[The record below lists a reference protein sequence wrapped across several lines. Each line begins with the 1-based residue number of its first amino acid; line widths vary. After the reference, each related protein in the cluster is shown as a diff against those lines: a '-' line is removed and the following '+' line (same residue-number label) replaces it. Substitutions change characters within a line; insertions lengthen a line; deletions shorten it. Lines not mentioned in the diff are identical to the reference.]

1 MSEVLSEASWT
12 QRRDSHH
19 ERVTALVGAYL
30 DRRGHGTSHPVVDF
44 LFTYYRLRPA
54 QLARWH
60 PGFGVS
66 LTGPASQAYA
76 RWSGYRRTDGAV
88 TVDPDLLARRRPT
101 VEFVVGLLDATAG
114 RPAHFGCFGLHE
126 WAMVYRAAP
135 AEVRHHAVP
144 LRLSSA
150 GTDAVVESMP
160 LRCTHFDA
168 FRFFTGAARSRNG
181 AQLTRRTQQ
190 ATEQPGCLHAT
201 MDLYKWGAKLL
212 PLLDSEIVMDAFE
225 LAYRARVLDMRASPY
240 DLSAFGYHP
249 ICIESP
255 SGRAEY
261 VRQQAAIAERAAAVR
276 QALLTKCRALLE
288 TVGQSFNT
296 RDRSQRCTSPAGCP
310 A

>member
-12 QRRDSHH
+12 QRRDSHR

-135 AEVRHHAVP
+135 DQVRHRGVP
-144 LRLSSA
+144 LRLGST
-150 GTDAVVESMP
+150 GTDLVVDSMP

-168 FRFFTGAARSRNG
+168 FRFFTGPARCRNG
-181 AQLTRRTQQ
+181 AQLTRDAQQ

-212 PLLDSEIVMDAFE
+212 PLLDSDVVVDAFE
-225 LAYRARVLDMRASPY
+225 LAYAARELDMRASPY
-240 DLSAFGYHP
+240 DLSNFGYDP
-249 ICIESP
+249 VRIETA

-261 VRQQAAIAERAAAVR
+261 VRQQASIAEQAAVVR
-276 QALLTKCRALLE
+276 EALLTRCRALLAAE
-288 TVGQSFNT
+288 AQ
-296 RDRSQRCTSPAGCP
+296 
-310 A
+310 